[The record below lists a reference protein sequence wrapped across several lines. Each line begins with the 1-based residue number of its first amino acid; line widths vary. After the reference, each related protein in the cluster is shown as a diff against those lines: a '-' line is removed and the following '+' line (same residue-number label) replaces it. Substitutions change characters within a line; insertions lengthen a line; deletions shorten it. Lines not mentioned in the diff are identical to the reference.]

1 MTIDLLNTEAF
12 GNMAFEQ
19 LHKTYVTLRE
29 QRSKALDKL
38 RSEAIDKVSAELMK
52 ENHWWQVRT
61 HEGVFLGFGYGD
73 AETVA
78 NHFVC
83 KDYKDYYDMMYV
95 KLIEKGQVPKQFCTE
110 KKYKVGLKM
119 EYDWK
124 LEAFIN
130 LDKQLQNKG
139 LTLPEIK

>member
-12 GNMAFEQ
+12 GNMACEQ

-38 RSEAIDKVSAELMK
+38 RHEAIDKVSAELMK

-61 HEGVFLGFGYGD
+61 HEGVFLGFGYGN

-78 NHFVC
+78 NQFVPPS
-83 KDYKDYYDMMYV
+83 DYADFSPC
-95 KLIEKGQVPKQFCTE
+95 I
-110 KKYKVGLKM
+110 
-119 EYDWK
+119 
-124 LEAFIN
+124 
-130 LDKQLQNKG
+130 LQYA
-139 LTLPEIK
+139 LPGNSLLF